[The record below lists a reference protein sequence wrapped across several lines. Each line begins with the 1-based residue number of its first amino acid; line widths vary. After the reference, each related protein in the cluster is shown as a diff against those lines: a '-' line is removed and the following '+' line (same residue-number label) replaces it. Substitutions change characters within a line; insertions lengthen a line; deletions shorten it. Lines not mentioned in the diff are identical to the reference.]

1 MGLSTININ
10 TFNLLTEELETLEIK
25 ESSQKDNCLIR
36 NKTTGKL
43 YTSFILDENS
53 KTKIICDLTFHRSS
67 VTQKYLP
74 RLTFKKTFLNFEE
87 QETDGKKPTIISFK
101 DSAQSLIFWK
111 LIGFLSSFMDLVDI
125 GEFNQS
131 FKIVPKKA
139 YFIEFET
146 KTDKEKVQELKELIL
161 NSNIKENDI
170 KSIVFENRKNII
182 KVFLYLL
189 KNKDY
194 NSNLSSIDHYR
205 QKHNISGG
213 EEAIW
218 HYFLKNNDW
227 ILGLNVDIKFI
238 QDFYNEQKVGL
249 ENSNGSGSPK
259 SDLIGISD
267 YTTLI
272 ELKHPNT
279 EIFKKIKTSKSRA
292 NTWDFS
298 NDFIEGISQCLGQK
312 FAFDK
317 TFAAKEFINSSDERL
332 DKNKTKTIDPKTIF
346 IIGNRRKE
354 FPHDKINDNYIKSET
369 FELFRRNNRNIDII
383 TYDELFER
391 AYHIIFSEKVKE
403 NWFQD
408 DNFNIPS

>member
-1 MGLSTININ
+1 
-10 TFNLLTEELETLEIK
+10 
-25 ESSQKDNCLIR
+25 
-36 NKTTGKL
+36 
-43 YTSFILDENS
+43 
-53 KTKIICDLTFHRSS
+53 
-67 VTQKYLP
+67 
-74 RLTFKKTFLNFEE
+74 
-87 QETDGKKPTIISFK
+87 
-101 DSAQSLIFWK
+101 
-111 LIGFLSSFMDLVDI
+111 MDLVDI

-249 ENSNGSGSPK
+249 ENSNGSG
-259 SDLIGISD
+259 
-267 YTTLI
+267 
-272 ELKHPNT
+272 
-279 EIFKKIKTSKSRA
+279 
-292 NTWDFS
+292 
-298 NDFIEGISQCLGQK
+298 
-312 FAFDK
+312 
-317 TFAAKEFINSSDERL
+317 
-332 DKNKTKTIDPKTIF
+332 
-346 IIGNRRKE
+346 
-354 FPHDKINDNYIKSET
+354 
-369 FELFRRNNRNIDII
+369 
-383 TYDELFER
+383 
-391 AYHIIFSEKVKE
+391 
-403 NWFQD
+403 
-408 DNFNIPS
+408 